1 MANSPENKMSKALRT
16 LLSFALF
23 VMIVVLSLSAS
34 SKAVLLNK
42 TRIIDMFTSYEYVSS
57 VKNSVVEYASDIY
70 LKNGLDASTLDE
82 IFDYELIRDSIK
94 SYVSND
100 LGLGSNYNESTYLE
114 PIESICGVLQSDITK
129 QIGEKKLNNNEEKV
143 SHIVKSVEDFFVN
156 EIDISV
162 TNEKT
167 MINMGSIALIV
178 VICVSAFFT
187 AATALVL
194 AFIGTKRYRSIRAIG
209 ISFASAGLFDI
220 ISSIIIY
227 IILGIKH
234 IDIFPLYLRELV
246 MDYIYTGLN
255 SFIISGC
262 FLLLVSLIFSVV
274 VWKVRKEK

>member
-1 MANSPENKMSKALRT
+1 MAISPENKVSKVLRT

-23 VMIVVLSLSAS
+23 VMIVVLSLSTS

-42 TRIIDMFTSYEYVSS
+42 SRISNMFTSYEYVSS
-57 VKNSVVEYASDIY
+57 VKDSVVEYASDIY
-70 LKNGLDASTLDE
+70 LKNGLDTSTLDE
-82 IFDYELIRDSIK
+82 IFDYELVRDSVN
-94 SYVSND
+94 SYISND
-100 LGLGSNYNESTYLE
+100 LGLGSYNESTYLE
-114 PIESICGVLQSDITK
+114 PIEKICSDLQGDITN

-143 SHIVKSVEDFFVN
+143 SLIVKSVEDFFVN

-167 MINMGSIALIV
+167 MINIGSIALIV
-178 VICVSAFFT
+178 IICVSAFFT

-194 AFIGTKRYRSIRAIG
+194 AFIGTKRYRSIRAVG
-209 ISFASAGLFDI
+209 ISFSSAGLFDI
-220 ISSIIIY
+220 ISSVIIY

-262 FLLLVSLIFSVV
+262 FLLLVSLIFSVI